1 MLEGNLASFLSLE
14 FRIFLYL
21 PIHPSWANYRRR
33 IDIYVKK
40 MPIRE
45 GSCMLCGWPME
56 DLQMPLLLPTLVLV
70 PLLGKALAIAID
82 RDLWQ
87 MWVWSCSPLACFID
101 HTQISADFFRNQQWW
116 CKLSICQLF
125 CTVKHCWSVLEDAR
139 WRLSQASDVFL
150 CTSILSACLAL
161 PFFEPRRSSWL
172 SGSLGTFY
180 VTLPFFFCC
189 FRRLAVSLPFTLWK
203 HLCCSTSWI
212 SGPRSSKHGSDRV
225 SIPRPIWILSI
236 PSKPFSPWPA
246 TASSSA

>member
-14 FRIFLYL
+14 FHIFLYL

-45 GSCMLCGWPME
+45 GSCMLCGWPTE

-161 PFFEPRRSSWL
+161 PFFRTAEIKLTQRFARHLLRYLTFLLLLL
-172 SGSLGTFY
+172 SETCGLTPFHTLETSLLLNQLDQRT
-180 VTLPFFFCC
+180 TLQ
-189 FRRLAVSLPFTLWK
+189 
-203 HLCCSTSWI
+203 
-212 SGPRSSKHGSDRV
+212 
-225 SIPRPIWILSI
+225 
-236 PSKPFSPWPA
+236 
-246 TASSSA
+246 